1 MRARFHFLSIVLL
14 TSILSGCS
22 SGQSASTSS
31 SGSEDYSNQTTETAP
46 QANSEEDVFAD
57 AETNSEEQVSPDP
70 ETGVDI
76 FSLPPGNSFT
86 TAYDIGVEQAES
98 FIATGGLTR
107 ATYVMLGGPN
117 QSCKFILDSF
127 MAYSGGSSTRQQY
140 ADFLLGC
147 STVVRSWY

>member
-1 MRARFHFLSIVLL
+1 MRVRFHFLSIALL
-14 TSILSGCS
+14 TLILSGCTS
-22 SGQSASTSS
+22 SQSTSTSS
-31 SGSEDYSNQTTETAP
+31 SSSGDYSNQTTETAP
-46 QANSEEDVFAD
+46 QTNSEDEVFSD
-57 AETNSEEQVSPDP
+57 TQTNSEEEVSPDP

-76 FSLPPGNSFT
+76 SSLPPGNSFT

-107 ATYVMLGGPN
+107 ATYVMLGGLK

-147 STVVRSWY
+147 STIVRSWY

>member
-46 QANSEEDVFAD
+46 QANSEE
-57 AETNSEEQVSPDP
+57 EVSPDP

-107 ATYVMLGGPN
+107 ATYVMLGGLN